1 MYNLKQNL
9 KNLDLP
15 LLSAVFVLS
24 VIGILL
30 VSSATASYSG
40 GTTQVIVQIG
50 AFVLGLLCCLFLAF
64 YDYEFLASKYL
75 YIIGIDVFLLVL
87 VLFIGTGGEEV
98 GGNSWIRFGPIGIQP
113 AELVK
118 IGFILSFA
126 FQLDQHKER
135 INHFPVVMLCVAH
148 IGVLVFLIMQQ
159 PDFGTTMVFVSI
171 FVAMIFMAKI
181 SWKYIVGAVG
191 AVAVAFP
198 IFWFFIFK
206 EYQKNRILTFLNPE
220 MDAQMSGYQVMQ
232 SKTAVGAGQIF
243 GQGLYNGILT
253 QNGFLPAK
261 HTDFIFAVACEELGF
276 FGALIILGLIAF
288 IVFRCFYIAYHARD
302 HLGAFIAIGVGTMLL
317 VQSFE
322 NIGMTI
328 GLTPVTGITLPFLSY
343 GGSSMVTNMIAI
355 GLVLN
360 VKMRHKNLNFM

>member
-1 MYNLKQNL
+1 MQNFKQNL

-15 LLSAVFVLS
+15 LLGAVCLLS

-30 VSSATASYSG
+30 VSSATASFSN
-40 GTTQVIVQIG
+40 GTTQVIVQIA
-50 AFVLGLLCCLFLAF
+50 AFIIGLACCLFLAF
-64 YDYEFLASKYL
+64 YDYEFLSSKYL
-75 YIIGIDVFLLVL
+75 YIIGIDIFLLVL
-87 VLFIGTGGEEV
+87 VLLIGTGAEEV

-113 AELVK
+113 AEFVK
-118 IGFILSFA
+118 IGFILSFG
-126 FQLDQHKER
+126 FQLDKYKER
-135 INHFPVVMLCVAH
+135 INELPIVLCALAH

-159 PDFGTTMVFVSI
+159 PDFGTTMVFVAI
-171 FVAMIFMAKI
+171 FVVMIFVAKI
-181 SWKYIVGAVG
+181 SWKYILSAVG
-191 AVAVAFP
+191 ALLVAFP

-220 MDAQMSGYQVMQ
+220 MDSQMSGYQVMQ
-232 SKTAVGAGQIF
+232 SKTAVGAGQLF

-253 QNGFLPAK
+253 QNNFLPAK

-276 FGALIILGLIAF
+276 LGALLILGLILF
-288 IVFRCFYIAYHARD
+288 IVLRCFYIAYNARD

-343 GGSSMVTNMIAI
+343 GGSSMLTNLIAI

-360 VKMRHKNLNFM
+360 VRMRHKNLNFM

>member
-1 MYNLKQNL
+1 MEHLKQNL

-15 LLSAVFVLS
+15 LLISVCLLS
-24 VIGILL
+24 ILGILL

-40 GTTQVIVQIG
+40 GSTQVIIQTA
-50 AFVLGLLCCLFLAF
+50 AFLLGLVCCVFLAF

-75 YIIGIDVFLLVL
+75 YIIGIDVFFLVL
-87 VLFIGTGGEEV
+87 VLLVGTGAEEV

-126 FQLDQHKER
+126 FQLDKYKER
-135 INHFPVVMLCVAH
+135 INEFPVVLCALCH

-159 PDFGTTMVFVSI
+159 PDFGTTMVFVAI

-181 SWKYIVGAVG
+181 SWKYILSAVG
-191 AVAVAFP
+191 AVIVAFP
-198 IFWFFIFK
+198 VFWFFIFK

-220 MDAQMSGYQVMQ
+220 LDSQMSGYQVMQ
-232 SKTAVGAGQIF
+232 SKTAIGAGQIF

-253 QNGFLPAK
+253 QNNFLPAK

-276 FGALIILGLIAF
+276 LGALLILALIAF
-288 IVFRCFYIAYHARD
+288 IVLRCFYIAYHARD

-343 GGSSMVTNMIAI
+343 GGSSMVTNLIAI

-360 VKMRHKNLNFM
+360 VRMRHKNLNFM